1 VLLLLTT
8 DALAEGFY
16 LGSSDVQGQSS
27 SDVQGQIAKASI
39 MAYFGR

>member
-1 VLLLLTT
+1 MFKNLVLTVLLLLTT
-8 DALAEGFY
+8 DALAGGFY
-16 LGSSDVQGQSS
+16 LGS